1 MLGTLLQR
9 DCLRVM
15 AAAPCS
21 ERVVNAAAK
30 VLVRRVSRPPP
41 NECSLVLVRITVRT
55 KTLEKLVNREALG
68 SCGNVGPTLPTRPI
82 DPPIRHRT
90 HRRRSRPANSSRHA
104 RHRQPPRSGGGD
116 GCWLPGVYC
125 GEVDSPSD
133 DAFDGYLDAVL
144 IGGLEERELI
154 LVDYT
159 PAWESRFARER
170 VRILEA
176 LGEVARRVEHVGSTA
191 VPDLAAKP
199 IVDILVAV
207 DDPDDE
213 SGYLAAMEGA
223 GYELRVREAGHRMFR
238 TPERD
243 VHVHVWKAGSDD
255 ERRHLVFRDW
265 LRRAPDE
272 RALYESVK
280 RRFVGEKFTDMNY
293 YARAKGPIIEDIIG
307 RAEAWAAETEPKAT

>member
-1 MLGTLLQR
+1 M
-9 DCLRVM
+9 D
-15 AAAPCS
+15 
-21 ERVVNAAAK
+21 
-30 VLVRRVSRPPP
+30 
-41 NECSLVLVRITVRT
+41 
-55 KTLEKLVNREALG
+55 
-68 SCGNVGPTLPTRPI
+68 
-82 DPPIRHRT
+82 
-90 HRRRSRPANSSRHA
+90 SS
-104 RHRQPPRSGGGD
+104 
-116 GCWLPGVYC
+116 
-125 GEVDSPSD
+125 SD

-144 IGGLEERELI
+144 IGGREERELV

-159 PAWESRFARER
+159 PEWASRFARER

-191 VPDLAAKP
+191 VPGLAAKP

-223 GYELRVREAGHRMFR
+223 GYALRVREAGHRMFR

-255 ERRHLVFRDW
+255 ERRHLVFRDR
-265 LRRAPDE
+265 LRQAPDE

-293 YARAKGPIIEDIIG
+293 YARAKGPVIEEIIG
-307 RAEAWAAETEPKAT
+307 RAEAWATETEPKAT